1 MSTIFFS
8 SRKNYVVVNF
18 LFLHRFYWPQ
28 NLYHPKL
35 ESMCLLKSATSM
47 CLLHTYYAFL
57 ESRKSRRRK
66 TKWLSALMLLEQR
79 SLFLP
84 ISFCKKGELTVICQL
99 VTNVTNV
106 TMWANGRHIGDT
118 DESPFLAST
127 IHQGGPYCSKQ
138 DQPYYSQTKGMESH
152 NLGLQK
158 PQSEMS
164 HLFISHNCHIRQWK
178 ICTRQRD

>member
-8 SRKNYVVVNF
+8 SRRNNVVVKI
-18 LFLHRFYWPQ
+18 FLHRFYWPQ

-99 VTNVTNV
+99 VTSVTNV

-118 DESPFLAST
+118 DESPFSAILYSLGWALLFK
-127 IHQGGPYCSKQ
+127 IGP
-138 DQPYYSQTKGMESH
+138 T
-152 NLGLQK
+152 L
-158 PQSEMS
+158 
-164 HLFISHNCHIRQWK
+164 LFIDK
-178 ICTRQRD
+178 RDGITQLGALETTK